1 MSDQLIWPRAF
12 LDGAAWPAVRA
23 LLDRCVELQ
32 RTGSLPGTLMLVGER
47 GAGREAAAVE
57 LAAALVCR
65 TSGKPGCECASCQ
78 RVRRAMHPDVEFV
91 EVAPGKTLISIEQ
104 AREIVDNL
112 ARRPYEGRRRVFVVA
127 SCHTPPLGADAA
139 SALLK
144 TLEEPPDH
152 VTFLLLAS
160 NPAKVLPTIVS
171 RAVQLRVPPPSRE
184 QLVEQVRVML
194 DGDQVRA
201 EAVVDAAGGD
211 AGVAIESLGDA
222 DVAAGPGLGDV
233 LSGAADGDPLAVL
246 RAGRLC
252 TGTPGGVG
260 LAVSSLLYLAREARP
275 TRAEALLGAAA
286 RVLAAESRAKVLN
299 LELDAAISG
308 GLAQGATGSSSR
320 R

>member
-1 MSDQLIWPRAF
+1 MTDQLIWPRVF
-12 LDGAAWPAVRA
+12 LDGAGWPAVRA
-23 LLDRCVELQ
+23 LLDRCVELE

-65 TSGKPGCECASCQ
+65 TSGNPGCSCASCQ
-78 RVRRAMHPDVEFV
+78 RARRAMHPDVEFV
-91 EVAPGKTLISIEQ
+91 DVAPGKTLISIEQ
-104 AREIVDNL
+104 ARDLAENL
-112 ARRPYEGRRRVFVVA
+112 PRRPYEGRRRVFVFA

-144 TLEEPPDH
+144 TLEEPPEH

-160 NPAKVLPTIVS
+160 NPTKVLPTIVS

-184 QLVEQVRVML
+184 QLVEQLRGML
-194 DGDQVRA
+194 DGDRERA
-201 EAVVDAAGGD
+201 EAIVDAAGDD
-211 AGVAIESLGDA
+211 AGVAIESLGEADA
-222 DVAAGPGLGDV
+222 AAAPGLPAI
-233 LSGAADGDPLAVL
+233 LSAAADGDPLAVL

-252 TGTPGGVG
+252 AQTPGGVG
-260 LAVSSLLYLAREARP
+260 LAVTTLLHLAHEAP
-275 TRAEALLGAAA
+275 TPRAEALLAAA
-286 RVLAAESRAKVLN
+286 AGVLAAESRARVLN

-308 GLAQGATGSSSR
+308 GLAHGATVSPPR